1 MSTKTIKIFIK
12 SKINQATNRS
22 NSSTDVGIDDVY
34 AKIIKKIGNVAKI
47 VSIAI
52 LTYYTLSSY
61 KVYLEIKKLKNA
73 E

>member
-1 MSTKTIKIFIK
+1 MEKLLKE
-12 SKINQATNRS
+12 
-22 NSSTDVGIDDVY
+22 ID
-34 AKIIKKIGNVAKI
+34 IKKIGNVAKI